1 MNHSNDTALINAS
14 KNIKFQIWQP
24 KNLTVLILR
33 FLSSVILRGEGLIWN
48 PPLSHIQILVQ

>member
-48 PPLSHIQILVQ
+48 PPLFHIQILVQ

>member
-33 FLSSVILRGEGLIWN
+33 FLSSVILWGEGLIWN
-48 PPLSHIQILVQ
+48 PPLFHIQILVQ

>member
-33 FLSSVILRGEGLIWN
+33 FLSSVILRGEELIWN
-48 PPLSHIQILVQ
+48 PPLFHIQILVQ